1 MREEHTE
8 AGGIP
13 CRRGAMWAVAGVW
26 AWVCWG
32 PQSCSDCGLH
42 RALMTCLVCPSQPE
56 ASAPWPYPSLPPRTH
71 GALCLHLSSGPGP
84 LPETDIVICSPGL
97 CCLLTLGY
105 LRECLCLS
113 HHRHLAMVTNT
124 RKIGNKCSKNK

>member
-1 MREEHTE
+1 MRLEGFH
-8 AGGIP
+8 
-13 CRRGAMWAVAGVW
+13 AGVEQCGLQLELR
-26 AWVCWG
+26 AWVCWD
-32 PQSCSDCGLH
+32 PQSCSEGGLH

-84 LPETDIVICSPGL
+84 LPETDIVIRSPGL

-105 LRECLCLS
+105 LRRVLVSEPSQALS
-113 HHRHLAMVTNT
+113 N
-124 RKIGNKCSKNK
+124 GN